1 MEDLKKLIFIP
12 ITFLLV
18 LIITVVIF
26 IHLFRYDY
34 VEVYWGYGTTTALIK
49 YDNLTGKKCVDQVF
63 MTESEAKRELNWLH
77 NEDLRRTRETGNEW
91 KIKKTENAKN
101 IRRCEQ

>member
-18 LIITVVIF
+18 LIITVGIF

-34 VEVYWGYGTTTALIK
+34 VEVYWGYGTTAALIK